1 MATIMIMRSRER
13 IRASIAR
20 RNQLNARFRL
30 KPARKYRPNRWGR
43 CASIRS
49 TCRPND
55 RGSVIVAR
63 SILPSSAPPTVSAL
77 AIR

>member
-1 MATIMIMRSRER
+1 VASIMIMRSRER

-20 RNQLNARFRL
+20 RNQLNTRFRL
-30 KPARKYRPNRWGR
+30 KPARKYRSNRWGR
-43 CASIRS
+43 CAGKGA
-49 TCRPND
+49 CRPND

-63 SILPSSAPPTVSAL
+63 SYSTVVRSPTVSAF